1 MKARPKADRKAQ
13 GRPVPAA
20 STGASAA
27 ERSPAELT
35 AELEILRTV
44 LALTKA
50 RIAYQDREGRYLYA
64 TEATARAIGIPVK
77 QMLGRTLE
85 ELGVSAVVRRQI
97 DDLRQKLNDT
107 GQPVHDVVGFAMGR
121 IPTES
126 ELYAEPVV
134 GPDGEIVGNVSTS
147 WDVTELRNA
156 VRRID
161 QLDRVRAI
169 LSETNQAIVR
179 TRDAGQLLAEACRIA
194 VDRGHFE
201 LAWVGL
207 AEPNGDVRV
216 AARAGR
222 DAAVLDSILVSVRDE
237 PSGHGVVGRAVRE
250 NLPAMVENAI
260 DDDRMALWRSQLAGH
275 GMRTAAAFP
284 ISMHGRAIGAFA
296 LYSSVRGFFDAE
308 EMSLIAELAAD
319 ISYALESLEAEE
331 GRRKAEEALRDSEQ
345 RYRELF
351 EKNPNPM
358 WVYEVD
364 TLRFLAVN
372 DAAIAGYG
380 YSRDE
385 FLGMTLA
392 DIRPPEDVPA
402 MIEAVSTITDGFRP
416 PARWRHRRKDGT
428 VIDVEVTGH
437 DVDFYGSRAR
447 LVSATDVSEKRR
459 LEEQLAQEIRMK
471 EMGQLAGGIA
481 HDFNNL
487 LTAVNGYAEL
497 LVAELGDS
505 PYAEDAREIRRAGD
519 RAAELTRQILAF
531 ARRTVLAPQAVDV
544 NEVVRSVSKM
554 LGRLIGEHVRLVT
567 KRSKKPAV
575 VMADPGQL
583 EQVLVNLAINA
594 RDAMPDGGT
603 LEIRVELLDDAGDLG
618 RGIAGPAVLLA
629 VADTGSGM
637 DATTLAHAFDP
648 FFTTKGAGTGLGLA
662 SVYGIIDQSHGE
674 VWAESSLGHGTT
686 VSILLAAVEAGSDP
700 VGEPAVAG
708 KRAAGGQTVLVAE
721 DEPVVRGFVVATLE
735 RAGYHV
741 LVAGSPAEAVAL
753 TDGLDESIDLLL
765 TDMVMPGSSGQA
777 LAERL
782 LECRPSLRV
791 VLMSGYDSGLA
802 SNPPDSRFHFLA
814 KPFGGEELTAAVA
827 RALAE

>member
-1 MKARPKADRKAQ
+1 MTPGSPTAAAQ
-13 GRPVPAA
+13 AAELKLLRIVLA
-20 STGASAA
+20 ST
-27 ERSPAELT
+27 PAR
-35 AELEILRTV
+35 ILRYDRHGGV
-44 LALTKA
+44 LF
-50 RIAYQDREGRYLYA
+50 A
-64 TEATARAIGIPVK
+64 TEAAARALGFPPERLHGATLADLDIPPERRK
-77 QMLGRTLE
+77 WFEALWAGALE
-85 ELGVSAVVRRQI
+85 
-97 DDLRQKLNDT
+97 T
-107 GQPVHDVVGFAMGR
+107 HQPVHDMITAEIQGVSRDTELHVQ
-121 IPTES
+121 PTFD
-126 ELYAEPVV
+126 
-134 GPDGEIVGNVSTS
+134 PDGEIDGIVVTA
-147 WDVTELRNA
+147 WDVTDLREA
-156 VRRID
+156 VRRIA

-194 VDRGHFE
+194 ADRGHFE
-201 LAWVGL
+201 LVWVGL
-207 AEPNGDVRV
+207 VEPGGDVRV
-216 AARAGR
+216 GARAGR
-222 DAAVLDSILVSVRDE
+222 DVAYLDDIVVSIRDE
-237 PSGHGVVGRAVRE
+237 PSGRGIVGTAIRE
-250 NLPAMVENAI
+250 NRPVVIEDALSDE
-260 DDDRMALWRSQLAGH
+260 RMAAWRSKLAARGFI
-275 GMRTAAAFP
+275 TAAAFP
-284 ISMHGRAIGAFA
+284 LSVHGRAVGAFA
-296 LYSSVRGFFDAE
+296 LYSRTRGYFNAE
-308 EMSLIAELAAD
+308 ETGLITELATD

-372 DAAIAGYG
+372 DAAIDGYG

-385 FLGMTLA
+385 FLAMTLA
-392 DIRPPEDVPA
+392 DIRPEEDIPA
-402 MIEAVSTITDGFRP
+402 LLDNVRGSPRGFRP
-416 PARWRHRRKDGT
+416 REVWRHRRKDGT

-437 DVDFYGSRAR
+437 DVAFYGSGAR
-447 LVSATDVSEKRR
+447 LVSATDISEKRR
-459 LEEQLAQEIRMK
+459 LEEQLARETRMK

-544 NEVVRSVSKM
+544 NEVVGGVSQM
-554 LGRLIGEHVRLVT
+554 LGRLIGEQIRLVT
-567 KRSKKPAV
+567 KRSSKPAV

-603 LEIRVELLDDAGDLG
+603 LEIRVECLDDGGDLG
-618 RGIAGPAVLLA
+618 RGITGPAVLLT

-648 FFTTKGAGTGLGLA
+648 FFTTKKDGSGTGLGLA

-674 VWAESSLGHGTT
+674 VWAESSPGHGTT
-686 VSILLAAVEAGSDP
+686 VSVLLAAVEGGPGPTGA
-700 VGEPAVAG
+700 PAVAG
-708 KRAAGGQTVLVAE
+708 RRAAGGQTVLVAE
-721 DEPVVRGFVVATLE
+721 DEPMVRGFVVSTLE
-735 RAGYHV
+735 RAGYRV

-765 TDMVMPGSSGQA
+765 TDMVMPGSSGQV

-802 SNPPDSRFHFLA
+802 SNPPDARFHFLA
-814 KPFGGEELTAAVA
+814 KPFGGEELNNAVA